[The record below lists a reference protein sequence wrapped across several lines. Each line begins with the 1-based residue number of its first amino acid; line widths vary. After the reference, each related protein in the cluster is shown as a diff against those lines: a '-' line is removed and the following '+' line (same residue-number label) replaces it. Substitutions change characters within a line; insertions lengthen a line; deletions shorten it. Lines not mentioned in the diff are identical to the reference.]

1 MQNLHLLT
9 HAVLEKMF
17 IFAPNSV
24 LRQII
29 FLHMDIMNLT
39 IQGQEKDL
47 VQTYWDKLSNLSLRA
62 KLQLASLLTASALDE
77 ANESDV
83 STQTRRTGKVRRRAL
98 NSPSDAQLESRFAG
112 TEVPVA
118 PEDPSW
124 SQVISSNTGKTIK
137 PIEKWL

>member
-1 MQNLHLLT
+1 METMN
-9 HAVLEKMF
+9 F
-17 IFAPNSV
+17 I
-24 LRQII
+24 
-29 FLHMDIMNLT
+29 
-39 IQGQEKDL
+39 IQGQDKDL
-47 VQTYWDKLSNLSLRA
+47 VQAYWDKLSTLSLRA

-77 ANESDV
+77 ASKGDV
-83 STQTRRTGKVRRRAL
+83 STQTRRTVRVKRRAL

>member
-1 MQNLHLLT
+1 
-9 HAVLEKMF
+9 
-17 IFAPNSV
+17 
-24 LRQII
+24 
-29 FLHMDIMNLT
+29 MDIMNLT
-39 IQGQEKDL
+39 IQGQDKDL
-47 VQTYWDKLSNLSLRA
+47 VQTYWDKLSTLSLRA

-77 ANESDV
+77 ANESDA
-83 STQTRRTGKVRRRAL
+83 STQTRRTGRVRRRAL

>member
-1 MQNLHLLT
+1 
-9 HAVLEKMF
+9 
-17 IFAPNSV
+17 
-24 LRQII
+24 
-29 FLHMDIMNLT
+29 MDTMNFT
-39 IQGQEKDL
+39 IQGQDKDL
-47 VQTYWDKLSNLSLRA
+47 VQTYWDKLSTLSLRA

-83 STQTRRTGKVRRRAL
+83 STQTKRKVRRRAL

-112 TEVPVA
+112 TEVPVT

-124 SQVISSNTGKTIK
+124 SQVITSNTGKTIK

>member
-1 MQNLHLLT
+1 
-9 HAVLEKMF
+9 
-17 IFAPNSV
+17 
-24 LRQII
+24 
-29 FLHMDIMNLT
+29 MDIMDLT
-39 IQGQEKDL
+39 IQGQDKDI
-47 VQTYWDKLSNLSLRA
+47 VQTYWDKLSTLSLKA

-83 STQTRRTGKVRRRAL
+83 SIQTRRTGKVRRRAL

>member
-1 MQNLHLLT
+1 
-9 HAVLEKMF
+9 
-17 IFAPNSV
+17 
-24 LRQII
+24 
-29 FLHMDIMNLT
+29 MDIMNLT
-39 IQGQEKDL
+39 IQGQDKDL
-47 VQTYWDKLSNLSLRA
+47 VQSYWNKLSTLSLKA

-77 ANESDV
+77 ASKGDV
-83 STQTRRTGKVRRRAL
+83 SKQTRRMGRVRRKVL

>member
-1 MQNLHLLT
+1 
-9 HAVLEKMF
+9 
-17 IFAPNSV
+17 
-24 LRQII
+24 
-29 FLHMDIMNLT
+29 MDIAVQKKETDL
-39 IQGQEKDL
+39 IKD
-47 VQTYWDKLSNLSLRA
+47 YWEKLSTLSLKA

-83 STQTRRTGKVRRRAL
+83 SIQTRRTGKVRRRAL

-118 PEDPSW
+118 SEDPSW